1 MRDFNDLRF
10 FAAVVTH
17 RGFSAAARELGV
29 PKSRISRRVAVL
41 EEQLGVRLLERSTR
55 QLNVTEVGQDVYRH
69 ARAAMVEAE
78 AVDEVAARMRSEP
91 QGLIR
96 LSCPLGLQ
104 RTVSHALPAFL
115 SEYPRLRIQLL
126 ITNRPVDLIEEAVD
140 IAIRIRERLDV
151 DADLVVKRIG
161 TSRRILVASD
171 SLLQQYRRPKTL
183 DDLSRLPTLHSTER
197 PGPASWTLSGPDG
210 RTSKIDIQPRLSAGD
225 FAVLLNAAV
234 HGLGVALLPQVDC
247 RDSIASE
254 KLERVL
260 PEWSVADGILH
271 LVFTSRRGM
280 LPGVRAVVDFV
291 AETLKSQDTA

>member
-1 MRDFNDLRF
+1 
-10 FAAVVTH
+10 
-17 RGFSAAARELGV
+17 LGV

-140 IAIRIRERLDV
+140 IAIRIRERLDT

-171 SLLQQYRRPKTL
+171 SLLQQYRRRMTSHGYRHCIQPNDRGLRVGRYRALT
-183 DDLSRLPTLHSTER
+183 DVRARSISSRDCQPEISPSCST
-197 PGPASWTLSGPDG
+197 GPFMASAWRFCRKLTAVIPLQASSSNGCFLSGAWRTAFCTWFSLPAAGCFRGYG
-210 RTSKIDIQPRLSAGD
+210 RSSTSSRRRSNLKIPRKFFLVTQPRPHSAD
-225 FAVLLNAAV
+225 KIRSPSRVCMD
-234 HGLGVALLPQVDC
+234 GV
-247 RDSIASE
+247 S
-254 KLERVL
+254 
-260 PEWSVADGILH
+260 
-271 LVFTSRRGM
+271 
-280 LPGVRAVVDFV
+280 
-291 AETLKSQDTA
+291 

>member
-1 MRDFNDLRF
+1 MRDFNDLCF

-140 IAIRIRERLDV
+140 IAIRIRERLDT
-151 DADLVVKRIG
+151 DADLVAKRIG
-161 TSRRILVASD
+161 ISRRILVASD

-183 DDLSRLPTLHSTER
+183 DDLSRL
-197 PGPASWTLSGPDG
+197 
-210 RTSKIDIQPRLSAGD
+210 
-225 FAVLLNAAV
+225 
-234 HGLGVALLPQVDC
+234 
-247 RDSIASE
+247 
-254 KLERVL
+254 
-260 PEWSVADGILH
+260 
-271 LVFTSRRGM
+271 
-280 LPGVRAVVDFV
+280 
-291 AETLKSQDTA
+291 